1 MNRWRIPVIFI
12 VLTFFLVSSCRN
24 DEAVSSVSLE
34 NRIRE
39 ILNMPTFEHVYRDII
54 YLGEERKFLKII
66 PTMEKRLL
74 FSINVHV
81 KAGIDLSEGIEVVRK
96 DKGVIQVYLPPAKI
110 LVIDADETS
119 INQYFASA
127 WGGEIER
134 LDYYD
139 EIGAAKEDIRLDALR
154 RGILDNA
161 EANGKKLLEKFLKLA
176 GYTTIEFKRLNS
188 GDTS

>member
-1 MNRWRIPVIFI
+1 
-12 VLTFFLVSSCRN
+12 
-24 DEAVSSVSLE
+24 
-34 NRIRE
+34 
-39 ILNMPTFEHVYRDII
+39 MPTFEHVYRDII

-81 KAGIDLSEGIEVVRK
+81 QAGIDLTEGIEIIPGE
-96 DKGVIQVYLPPAKI
+96 KGEIEVHLPPAKI
-110 LVIDADETS
+110 LVIDADEAS

-139 EIGAAKEDIRLDALR
+139 EIGAAKEDIRQDALR
-154 RGILDNA
+154 RGILANA
-161 EANGKKLLEKFLKLA
+161 EANGQKLLEKFLILA
-176 GYTTIEFKRLNS
+176 GYTDVRFKQLKT
-188 GDTS
+188 GDEA